1 MRYLQGKTV
10 DVISARIANR
20 TIQTLRTFQQ
30 RVANSISSGSEKIKK
45 RLRNSQFELC
55 EARTPRNK
63 ILRRI
68 QALLGE
74 HTQRE
79 MRLTSESHYRVNT
92 YHASLDKVLSE
103 LEVRF
108 SGNNREYSVFWE
120 ISLTGKRLIKKLS
133 FFRTAKFYEIDGE
146 ILVDK
151 SRKCSRVF
159 VASAFGFHSTTVSEI
174 LQTMQEKGLF
184 DSLPE
189 FSNVV
194 HVLVVIPAT

>member
-1 MRYLQGKTV
+1 MRYLQRKTV
-10 DVISARIANR
+10 DVISARIANI

-45 RLRNSQFELC
+45 RLSNSQFELR
-55 EARTPRNK
+55 EARTPRHK
-63 ILRRI
+63 TLRRI

-74 HTQRE
+74 HTQGE
-79 MRLTSESHYRVNT
+79 MQLTPELHHRVNT

-133 FFRTAKFYEIDGE
+133 FSRTAKFYEIEGE
-146 ILVDK
+146 ILVDM

-159 VASAFGFHSTTVSEI
+159 VASAAGFHSTTVSEI
-174 LQTMQEKGLF
+174 LQTMQENGLF

-194 HVLVVIPAT
+194 HVLVVIPAR